1 LPTLDNAAPETAAF
15 IPNRAS
21 ERAIRAKLRFKLAVQ
36 RVGTEAAA
44 IRWSKAEITMDSA
57 ATDSGNGAGSDRT
70 VDLWQVGRR
79 GWWAVLKRVF
89 SFMATERVT
98 LTAAGV
104 SYYTLLALFPA
115 LAALVSVYGLVN
127 DANSLSAHLDTLS
140 GIVPKS
146 ILDFIGTELTRLL
159 QSNPGR
165 LGLGAVVS
173 LLVALWSANGG
184 VKSMFW
190 AMNTAYDGP
199 EERSFIRLNLITLA
213 FTLGAMVVFVVVINA
228 LVIMPLL
235 VSALGLGAIGK
246 LLGTVIPGV
255 IAFVIVYAA
264 IALIY
269 RFGPSRPPAGWRWFT
284 PGALA
289 AAIVWLVASIGFSF
303 YLANFSNYDAT
314 YGTLGTAIGLLIWLY
329 ISAFIV
335 IVGADLNAE
344 LEKQAIGTESLP
356 PSA

>member
-1 LPTLDNAAPETAAF
+1 
-15 IPNRAS
+15 
-21 ERAIRAKLRFKLAVQ
+21 
-36 RVGTEAAA
+36 
-44 IRWSKAEITMDSA
+44 MDSA
-57 ATDSGNGAGSDRT
+57 ATESGGGAGTDRA
-70 VDLWQVGRR
+70 VDLWHVGWRD
-79 GWWAVLKRVF
+79 WWAVLKRVF

-127 DANSLSAHLDTLS
+127 DANSLGAHLDTLS
-140 GIVPKS
+140 SIVPKS
-146 ILDFIGTELTRLL
+146 ILEFIGAELTRLV

-190 AMNTAYDGP
+190 AMNMAYDAA
-199 EERSFIRLNLITLA
+199 EERSFIALNLVTLGFTLA
-213 FTLGAMVVFVVVINA
+213 AMVVFVVVINA
-228 LVIMPLL
+228 LVVMPLL
-235 VSALGLGAIGK
+235 VGALGLGAVGK
-246 LLGTVIPGV
+246 LLGTVIPGA
-255 IAFVIVYAA
+255 IAFIIVYLA
-264 IALIY
+264 IALVY
-269 RFGPSRPPAGWRWFT
+269 RFGPSRQPAGWRWLT

-303 YLANFSNYDAT
+303 YLTNFSNYDAT

-335 IVGADLNAE
+335 MVGADLNAE
-344 LEKQAIGTESLP
+344 LEKQAIGTEALP

>member
-1 LPTLDNAAPETAAF
+1 
-15 IPNRAS
+15 
-21 ERAIRAKLRFKLAVQ
+21 
-36 RVGTEAAA
+36 
-44 IRWSKAEITMDSA
+44 MDSA
-57 ATDSGNGAGSDRT
+57 ATQRERKGGGADAAL
-70 VDLWQVGRR
+70 DLWRLGWRD
-79 GWWAVLKRVF
+79 WWAVLKRVF

-127 DANSLSAHLDTLS
+127 DVNSLSAHLDTLS
-140 GIVPKS
+140 GIVPET
-146 ILDFIGTELTRLL
+146 ILKFIAAELARLVH
-159 QSNPGR
+159 SNPSS
-165 LGLGAVVS
+165 LGIGAVVS

-190 AMNTAYDGP
+190 AMNMAYERP
-199 EERSFIRLNLITLA
+199 EERSFITLNLLTLA
-213 FTLGAMVVFVVVINA
+213 FTLAAMLVFVVVINA
-228 LVIMPLL
+228 LVVMPLI
-235 VSALGLGAIGK
+235 VDALGLGAAGR
-246 LLGTVIPGV
+246 LLGTVVPGAIAV
-255 IAFVIVYAA
+255 IIVYAA
-264 IALIY
+264 IALVY

-284 PGALA
+284 PGAVA
-289 AAIVWLVASIGFSF
+289 AAIVWLIASIGFSF
-303 YLANFSNYDAT
+303 YLSNFSNYDAT

-335 IVGADLNAE
+335 IVGADVNAE

>member
-1 LPTLDNAAPETAAF
+1 
-15 IPNRAS
+15 
-21 ERAIRAKLRFKLAVQ
+21 
-36 RVGTEAAA
+36 
-44 IRWSKAEITMDSA
+44 MDSA
-57 ATDSGNGAGSDRT
+57 ATQTEGRDGGAGT
-70 VDLWQVGRR
+70 APDLWRLAWPD
-79 GWWAVLKRVF
+79 WWAALKRVF

-127 DANSLSAHLDTLS
+127 DVNSLSAHLDTLS
-140 GIVPKS
+140 GIVPET
-146 ILDFIGTELTRLL
+146 ILKFIASELTRLVH
-159 QSNPGR
+159 SNPSS
-165 LGLGAVVS
+165 LGIGAVVS

-190 AMNTAYDGP
+190 AMNMAYERP
-199 EERSFIRLNLITLA
+199 EQRSFITLNLLTLA
-213 FTLGAMVVFVVVINA
+213 FTLAAMLVFVVVINA
-228 LVIMPLL
+228 LVVMPLI
-235 VSALGLGAIGK
+235 VDALGLGAAGR
-246 LLGTVIPGV
+246 LLGTLVPGAIAVI
-255 IAFVIVYAA
+255 IVYAA
-264 IALIY
+264 IALVY

-289 AAIVWLVASIGFSF
+289 AAVVWLIASIGFSF
-303 YLANFSNYDAT
+303 YLSNFSNYDAT

-335 IVGADLNAE
+335 IVGADVNAE
-344 LEKQAIGTESLP
+344 LEKQAIGTESLS

>member
-1 LPTLDNAAPETAAF
+1 
-15 IPNRAS
+15 
-21 ERAIRAKLRFKLAVQ
+21 
-36 RVGTEAAA
+36 
-44 IRWSKAEITMDSA
+44 MDSA
-57 ATDSGNGAGSDRT
+57 ATQRERKDGGADAAL
-70 VDLWQVGRR
+70 DLWRLGWRD
-79 GWWAVLKRVF
+79 WWAVLKRVF

-127 DANSLSAHLDTLS
+127 DVNSLSAHLDTLS
-140 GIVPKS
+140 GIVPET
-146 ILDFIGTELTRLL
+146 ILKFIAAELARLVH
-159 QSNPGR
+159 SNPSS
-165 LGLGAVVS
+165 LGIGAVVS

-190 AMNTAYDGP
+190 AMNMAYERP
-199 EERSFIRLNLITLA
+199 EQRSFITLNLLTLA
-213 FTLGAMVVFVVVINA
+213 FTLAAMLVFVVVINA
-228 LVIMPLL
+228 LVVMPLI
-235 VSALGLGAIGK
+235 VDALGLGAAGR
-246 LLGTVIPGV
+246 LLGTVVPGAIAV
-255 IAFVIVYAA
+255 IIVYAA
-264 IALIY
+264 IALVY

-284 PGALA
+284 PGAVA
-289 AAIVWLVASIGFSF
+289 AAIVWLIASIGFSF
-303 YLANFSNYDAT
+303 YLSNFSNYDAT

-335 IVGADLNAE
+335 IVGADVNAE